1 MKRRR
6 VPEAAAAEAGAAPEA
21 EAAEAEAAEAET
33 AETAPETAA
42 PEAAPI
48 RGVLR
53 KSAIRRF
60 LKQESAEPMKVR
72 EAFFAA
78 LEAKVTADL
87 FRSVERAKEQKRSTL
102 MSSDA

>member
-6 VPEAAAAEAGAAPEA
+6 VPAAAESAPEA
-21 EAAEAEAAEAET
+21 EAAPEV
-33 AETAPETAA
+33 APEPEAA
-42 PEAAPI
+42 PEATPEASAPI

-60 LKQESAEPMKVR
+60 LKQEAEPMKIR

-87 FRSVERAKEQKRSTL
+87 FRSVVRAKEQKRSTL

>member
-1 MKRRR
+1 MLPVGPVRMKRRK
-6 VPEAAAAEAGAAPEA
+6 VPEVQ
-21 EAAEAEAAEAET
+21 AEAET
-33 AETAPETAA
+33 AEAETAEAETAA
-42 PEAAPI
+42 AETAATAPS

-60 LKQESAEPMKVR
+60 LKQEAPMKVR

-87 FRSVERAKEQKRSTL
+87 FRSIARAKEQKRNTL
-102 MSSDA
+102 LSSDA